1 MKTYGLVLIT
11 ILAFSVAVGATTVN
25 LVAGQYYDAGF
36 VEVFANEEMLTI
48 YIFTDN
54 GWALDE
60 THVYVGTVAPKK
72 SAPGQFPYKHED
84 LGNALFDVYEI
95 PLAEY
100 DVVCGNELFIAVHAV
115 VKGVDN
121 EYGVETAWGEGD
133 VIRADKNWAMYF
145 TEAIEC
151 EYLEPR

>member
-1 MKTYGLVLIT
+1 MRRIGLWVAL
-11 ILAFSVAVGATTVN
+11 ILALSIGAGATTVD
-25 LVAGQYYDAGF
+25 LLAGQFYNAGF

-60 THVYVGTVAPKK
+60 THIYVGTVAPKK

-95 PLAEY
+95 SLSDY

-115 VKGVDN
+115 VKGIDN
-121 EYGVETAWGEGD
+121 EYGEETAWGAGD
-133 VIRADKNWAMYF
+133 FIRADKNWAMYF

-151 EYLEPR
+151 DYPLPQ